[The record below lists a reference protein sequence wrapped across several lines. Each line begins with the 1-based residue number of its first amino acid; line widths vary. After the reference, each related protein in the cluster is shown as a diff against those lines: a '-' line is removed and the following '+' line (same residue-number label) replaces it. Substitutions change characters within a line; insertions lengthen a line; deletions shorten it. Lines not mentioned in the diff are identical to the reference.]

1 MKIIVVFV
9 YELINLLLL
18 FIFLILIC
26 FYYGNVFSRSRAY
39 LINNSRWYV
48 MFQHIHTLCD
58 ARFMI
63 FLTIIFIIITI
74 NTIGINRMPMI
85 ELSSSPLQLFI

>member
-1 MKIIVVFV
+1 
-9 YELINLLLL
+9 
-18 FIFLILIC
+18 
-26 FYYGNVFSRSRAY
+26 
-39 LINNSRWYV
+39 